1 MRAEKGTGKLEVAAS
16 DDGQTCSMTS
26 VDLSE
31 GFASVTLDLAT
42 TCASLP
48 KLNAV
53 TVYGDTSLTAL
64 FDDIVFVR

>member
-1 MRAEKGTGKLEVAAS
+1 MVPPDQANQVRSAA
-16 DDGQTCSMTS
+16 QF
-26 VDLSE
+26 VY
-31 GFASVTLDLAT
+31 ASLDLAT

-64 FDDIVFVR
+64 FDDIVFVH